1 MHNTAPQV
9 AVLVYKVPRIPCTTR
24 EIPQSATSARHT
36 TTPACPIERG
46 WVELA
51 VTRSEKVGAPG
62 GEGLSQA
69 A

>member
-1 MHNTAPQV
+1 MHRHGPASGT
-9 AVLVYKVPRIPCTTR
+9 VLVYTLYHERDTAKRDKC
-24 EIPQSATSARHT
+24 AT
-36 TTPACPIERG
+36 ACPVERG
-46 WVELA
+46 RVALA

>member
-9 AVLVYKVPRIPCTTR
+9 AVLVYPVPARDTAH
-24 EIPQSATSARHT
+24 SATSARHT
-36 TTPACPIERG
+36 TTPRCPVERG
-46 WVELA
+46 RVALA

-69 A
+69 ALGA

>member
-9 AVLVYKVPRIPCTTR
+9 AVLVYTVYPVPRERYRKARQLRDTR
-24 EIPQSATSARHT
+24 QHQ
-36 TTPACPIERG
+36 ACPLERG
-46 WVELA
+46 RLALA

>member
-1 MHNTAPQV
+1 MHNTAPHE
-9 AVLVYKVPRIPCTTR
+9 ACGSARYTPCLPR

-36 TTPACPIERG
+36 TTPACSVERG
-46 WVELA
+46 RVALA

>member
-1 MHNTAPQV
+1 MHNTAPHE
-9 AVLVYKVPRIPCTTR
+9 ACG
-24 EIPQSATSARHT
+24 SARY
-36 TTPACPIERG
+36 TPCYHERDTAKRDKCATACPVERG
-46 WVELA
+46 RVALA